1 MLRQL
6 EDRNKEV
13 AKEASILFVNELLLI
28 VIVSRKLRFK
38 IAEHVPKIKEGKIL
52 ILKNCYVMN

>member
-6 EDRNKEV
+6 AEKNKEV
-13 AKEASILFVNELLLI
+13 AMAASILFVNELPLI
-28 VIVSRKLRFK
+28 VIVSIKLRFTM
-38 IAEHVPKIKEGKIL
+38 AEHVPKIKEGKIL